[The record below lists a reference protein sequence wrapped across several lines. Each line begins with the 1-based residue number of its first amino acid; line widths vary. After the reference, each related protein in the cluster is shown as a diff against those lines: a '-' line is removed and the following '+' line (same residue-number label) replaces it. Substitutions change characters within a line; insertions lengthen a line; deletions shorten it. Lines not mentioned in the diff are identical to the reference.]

1 MERNQSVEA
10 IVRKWLGENGY
21 DYEVRAYQPGE
32 TAGDCVERD
41 KETITIPSSVE
52 NVETFMKQFIESFE
66 KAHEITV
73 LKKNAERAQ

>member
-21 DYEVRAYQPGE
+21 DYEVRTYQPGE

-41 KETITIPSSVE
+41 K
-52 NVETFMKQFIESFE
+52 
-66 KAHEITV
+66 
-73 LKKNAERAQ
+73 